1 MPLKYLAFFALNCQW
16 NEQGSL
22 SSSILSDYGR
32 WQWQQFKTWTATKT
46 CQKSAHLK
54 YLPQSPLRGSQP
66 GRGRNCATWSEKGGN
81 LASWARH
88 LAAIWFSCLARRLQS
103 APHCLLRL
111 CLATKLAPGCHSEFS
126 LFVVCSWSPFI
137 WLCACVCE
145 FVCAYACCCHV
156 RLSLFIFG
164 SLFTVTGFCF
174 VFFSFLLPFD
184 SIIARQLLIDN
195 FPAGPQGNHNTQQW
209 SELTLLRVLPPDN
222 NPTPI
227 SHRENHVQLS
237 VIIVIIV

>member
-22 SSSILSDYGR
+22 SSSILSAYGR

-103 APHCLLRL
+103 APPLPSPPLFGHQTRTWLPFGVLSVCCLLL
-111 CLATKLAPGCHSEFS
+111 VAVYLT
-126 LFVVCSWSPFI
+126 V
-137 WLCACVCE
+137 CVC
-145 FVCAYACCCHV
+145 VCVCLCVLLPRASLIIYLW
-156 RLSLFIFG
+156 LSLYRYRL
-164 SLFTVTGFCF
+164 LFCV
-174 VFFSFLLPFD
+174 FSFLLPFD

>member
-103 APHCLLRL
+103 APPTAFSASVWPPNSHLAAIRSSLCLLFALGRRL
-111 CLATKLAPGCHSEFS
+111 FD
-126 LFVVCSWSPFI
+126 
-137 WLCACVCE
+137 CVCVCVRE
-145 FVCAYACCCHV
+145 FVCVYACCCHV

-174 VFFSFLLPFD
+174 VLFLSFFLSIRLL
-184 SIIARQLLIDN
+184 LVN
-195 FPAGPQGNHNTQQW
+195 Y
-209 SELTLLRVLPPDN
+209 
-222 NPTPI
+222 
-227 SHRENHVQLS
+227 
-237 VIIVIIV
+237 